1 MNTNYQNR
9 IIIKADTMTPIQL
22 VKKILTLKTRG
33 IERSIYE
40 RALINNVGSN
50 EASNMLK
57 KYSNE
62 R

>member
-9 IIIKADTMTPIQL
+9 IIIKADNMTPIQL
-22 VKKILTLKTRG
+22 IKKILSLKTRG

-40 RALINNVGSN
+40 NALINNVGSDTAQ
-50 EASNMLK
+50 EMLK
-57 KYSNE
+57 SHE